1 MEDSEIIELFFVRS
15 EDAITALSEKYGAI
29 CHKVACNILKN
40 ATDAEEC
47 VNDTYLGV
55 WNAIPPARP
64 NPLISFVLRI
74 VRNLSIKRYHKNTA
88 QKRNSF
94 YDVAL
99 DELENCLGSNETPED
114 KITADELSS
123 IINEFLSGL
132 ERENRIMFMRRYW
145 FSDSVEDI
153 AKLFGMKP
161 HAVTVRLSRIR
172 EQLRR
177 HLEKK
182 GVTV

>member
-74 VRNLSIKRYHKNTA
+74 VRNLSIKGIIKTPRKSATA
-88 QKRNSF
+88 STT
-94 YDVAL
+94 L
-99 DELENCLGSNETPED
+99 HSTSL
-114 KITADELSS
+114 
-123 IINEFLSGL
+123 
-132 ERENRIMFMRRYW
+132 RIVLAQM
-145 FSDSVEDI
+145 
-153 AKLFGMKP
+153 KLP
-161 HAVTVRLSRIR
+161 RIR
-172 EQLRR
+172 
-177 HLEKK
+177 
-182 GVTV
+182 